1 MKKMSIVT
9 ALIMLVTITT
19 YSVSGTYAKYT
30 SQIDLTDEARVAKW
44 SLSGAD
50 NCRQDEHGN
59 YKCSKATKLNLF
71 ADSYS
76 VDGKGLYVKSLD
88 KDNVVAPGT
97 KGEYQLN
104 LAGTMEVRH
113 TIDIDFSAEKEFAV
127 SYNVDENGKIA
138 KNDDGT
144 YQIYNDLTT
153 GSKVYRPMTYT
164 VNFFE
169 GSDSYIN
176 VTSNDLVELQK
187 KINAANTMEF
197 EPAKRLLY
205 SIRISWAWDAEN
217 TVEGLAAGQVDVL
230 DTYIGENLAPWI
242 NSAYDVQN
250 IGGNAEYKLAVTATQ
265 VAENHAQNEKTT
277 IK

>member
-30 SQIDLTDEARVAKW
+30 SSVDLTDEARVAKW
-44 SLSGAD
+44 SLTGVD
-50 NCRQDEHGN
+50 NCAQDEHGN
-59 YKCSKATKLNLF
+59 YTCSKATKLNLF

-76 VDGKGLYVKSLD
+76 YENGLYVKSLD
-88 KDNVVAPGT
+88 RDNVVAPGT

-104 LAGTMEVRH
+104 LSGTMEVRH
-113 TIDIDFSAEKEFAV
+113 TIDIDFSAEKEIAV
-127 SYNVDENGKIA
+127 SYNVDADGKIA
-138 KNDDGT
+138 KNADGT
-144 YQIYNDLTT
+144 YQIYNDLTS
-153 GSKVYRPMTYT
+153 GSHIYRPMTYT

-169 GSDSYIN
+169 GSNSYIN
-176 VTSNDLVELQK
+176 VTSNDLADLQN
-187 KINAANTMEF
+187 KINTANTMEF

-205 SIRISWAWDAEN
+205 SIRISWAWNAEN
-217 TVEGLAAGQVDVL
+217 NVDGLADGQVDVL

-242 NSAYDVQN
+242 NSAHDVQD
-250 IGGNAEYKLAVTATQ
+250 IGGNAQYKLAVTATQ
-265 VAENHAQNEKTT
+265 VAEDHATNEKTT